1 MRLLIACLLLVSTRL
16 FAADATLEI
25 IKEAR
30 SSLNV
35 AVESKSRTRSQMDV
49 KIGKMIEA
57 DLKTAGFYN
66 VLPSPEGAGANV
78 AFDSPIYQ
86 NAGLHQLIRYELF
99 YEGTQ
104 VGIRVQ
110 VYDIKSKK
118 LLFSQPYK
126 VSREDRYVFLSH
138 HFVMDL
144 ANKMGVGGLE
154 WMNRFVLLSRQTSP
168 KQTEIMIADYSLT
181 YRQTIV
187 RGGFN
192 VFPKWADSKQ
202 TSYYYTH
209 YDKKPTLYKVD
220 LKTGAKTKIID
231 SEGMLVC
238 SDVSKD
244 GKKLLLTM
252 ARDDQPDV
260 FEFDVSAKKLRR
272 LTNFRGIDVNG
283 HYIDDEG
290 AFVFVTD
297 RLGYPEIFYA
307 SMKNPEAA
315 MQYVFKG
322 RNNNYVTTWK
332 HYAVFVSRDTDS
344 EFAQNTFNLYLV
356 STKSNYIRQ
365 LTTTGKNNF
374 PRFSNSG
381 DTILHT
387 KEIRRGKESALA
399 IIRLPYNKSFLFP
412 LEGSIQAIDW

>member
-1 MRLLIACLLLVSTRL
+1 LLSSGL

-25 IKEAR
+25 IKEAK
-30 SSLNV
+30 SSLNI
-35 AVESKSRTRSQMDV
+35 AVESKSQTRSQMDI

-57 DLKTAGFYN
+57 DLKVAGFYN
-66 VLPSPEGAGANV
+66 VLNSPQGASPTLAP
-78 AFDSPIYQ
+78 DSPIYQ

-104 VGIRVQ
+104 VGIRAT
-110 VYDIKSKK
+110 VYDVKAKK
-118 LLFSQPYK
+118 QLWTQSYK
-126 VSREDRYVFLSH
+126 VSKEDRYVFLSH
-138 HFVMDL
+138 HLVMDL
-144 ANKMGVGGLE
+144 ANKAGVDLQ
-154 WMNRFVLLSRQTSP
+154 WMNKYVLLSRQTTP

-220 LKTGAKTKIID
+220 LKTGQKTKIIE

-260 FEFDVSAKKLRR
+260 FEFEIEGRKLKK

-283 HYIDDEG
+283 HYIDDENS
-290 AFVFVTD
+290 FVFVTD

-307 SMKNPEAA
+307 ALKNPETA

-374 PRFSNSG
+374 PRFSSSG

-387 KEIRRGKESALA
+387 KEIKRGKESALA
-399 IIRLPYNKSFLFP
+399 VIRLPYNKSFLFP

>member
-1 MRLLIACLLLVSTRL
+1 MLLACLLALSTQA

-30 SSLNV
+30 SSLNI
-35 AVESKSRTRSQMDV
+35 AVESKSRTGSQMDV

-66 VLPSPEGAGANV
+66 VLQPPKGGGASV

-99 YEGTQ
+99 YEGKQ
-104 VGIRVQ
+104 VGIRAQAFDVKAKKQ
-110 VYDIKSKK
+110 LLSKT
-118 LLFSQPYK
+118 YN

-138 HFVMDL
+138 HLVMDL
-144 ANKMGVGGLE
+144 ANKIGVGGLE
-154 WMNRFVLLSRQTSP
+154 WMNRFVLLSRQTAP
-168 KQTEIMIADYSLT
+168 KQTEIIIADYSLT

-192 VFPKWADSKQ
+192 VFPKWADAKQ
-202 TSYYYTH
+202 SAYYYTH

-220 LKTGAKTKIID
+220 LKSGAKTKIVE

-260 FEFDVSAKKLRR
+260 FEFDTSARSLKKL
-272 LTNFRGIDVNG
+272 TSFRGIDVNG
-283 HYIDDEG
+283 HYIDDEN

-307 SMKNPEAA
+307 TLKNPEAA

-332 HYAVFVSRDTDS
+332 HYAAFVSRDTDS

-374 PRFSNSG
+374 PRFSSSG

-387 KEIRRGKESALA
+387 KEIKRGKESALA